1 MFTLKGVSAS
11 VLNKSRVTI
20 KSTKAALTETITYMA
35 RGKVVQMEKRELA
48 VLARGKIRPGE
59 RDEWDNE
66 QLYILPLPPTN
77 LRGCHLIRINYDVFV
92 SQNVILLY
100 KCQICFN
107 SS

>member
-1 MFTLKGVSAS
+1 
-11 VLNKSRVTI
+11 
-20 KSTKAALTETITYMA
+20 MA

-92 SQNVILLY
+92 SQNIILLDNIVKFVLIVYSGTKRSTKRSQIATAHSNGHLPY
-100 KCQICFN
+100 KEL
-107 SS
+107 

>member
-92 SQNVILLY
+92 SQN
-100 KCQICFN
+100 FN
-107 SS
+107 FTI